1 MKIYFDGGCRPNPGQ
16 MSTAIVLVRDSG
28 KPLVKISRDIG
39 KGTNNI
45 AEWMALV
52 WAADFMK
59 DQGIKTYEIYGDS
72 NLIINQ
78 ALGKYKTSDQF
89 LGFKNKFLEL
99 TEGCNVTLIHVY
111 RANNP
116 AGHALEF

>member
-1 MKIYFDGGCRPNPGQ
+1 M
-16 MSTAIVLVRDSG
+16 
-28 KPLVKISRDIG
+28 KISRDIG

-59 DQGIKTYEIYGDS
+59 DQGIKTYTIYGDS

-89 LGFKNKFLEL
+89 LGFKNKFLDL

-116 AGHALEF
+116 AGHALEI